1 MTVLVTGG
9 SGLVG
14 SHVIEALHSR
24 GERVRALVR
33 TPSRAAVERLGA
45 EAVVGDVTD
54 PAAWRRAAQGVRG
67 IVHAAALVQRRA
79 TWQDHVAVNV
89 GGTRLAV
96 AAAHAAG
103 ARLVHIS
110 SVSVYGGS
118 AAYRPEHE
126 RRTEEYPFQQIP
138 EHDFYARTKRMA
150 EEVVRDSAAEDGSFS
165 AVALRPNVIYGE
177 RDRLFTPRVIGA
189 VRRGFVPRIGPGT
202 NHLSCVYV
210 GHVATAAA
218 AALDTPVE
226 GFRAY
231 NVTHDAPPAL
241 TLREFLEA
249 FGEALGSRLRAI
261 PVPAGLARIVM
272 GLWTDPR
279 LARAAVSFISGE
291 NPYVDDRA
299 RAELGWQP
307 GLGTAE
313 AVRRTAHWFLENET
327 PGR

>member
-1 MTVLVTGG
+1 VLVTGG

-14 SHVIEALHSR
+14 SHVIEALRSK

-33 TPSRAAVERLGA
+33 LPSRAAVERLGA

-54 PAAWRRAAQGVRG
+54 PAAWRRAARGVRG
-67 IVHAAALVQRRA
+67 IVHAAALVQQRA
-79 TWQDHVAVNV
+79 TWEDHVAVNV
-89 GGTRLAV
+89 GGTRLAA
-96 AAAHAAG
+96 AAAHAEG
-103 ARLVHIS
+103 APLVHIS

-118 AAYRPEHE
+118 AAYRPERE
-126 RRTEEYPFQQIP
+126 RRTEEYPFRRIP
-138 EHDFYARTKRMA
+138 ESDFYARTKRMA
-150 EEVVRDSAAEDGSFS
+150 EEVVRDSAEDGSFS

-177 RDRLFTPRVIGA
+177 RDRLFTPRVIRA

-202 NHLSCVYV
+202 NHLSCVYA

-218 AALDTPVE
+218 AALDTPVA

-249 FGEALGSRLRAI
+249 FADALGSRLRSI
-261 PVPAGLARIVM
+261 PIPAGLARIVM
-272 GLWTDPR
+272 GLWTAPR
-279 LARAAVSFISGE
+279 LARAAVAFVSGE

-299 RAELGWQP
+299 RTELGWQP
-307 GLGTAE
+307 RLGTAE
-313 AVRRTAHWFLENET
+313 AVCLTARWFLENET

>member
-1 MTVLVTGG
+1 
-9 SGLVG
+9 
-14 SHVIEALHSR
+14 
-24 GERVRALVR
+24 
-33 TPSRAAVERLGA
+33 
-45 EAVVGDVTD
+45 
-54 PAAWRRAAQGVRG
+54 
-67 IVHAAALVQRRA
+67 VHAAALVQRRA
-79 TWQDHVAVNV
+79 TWQDHVEVNV

-118 AAYRPEHE
+118 AAYRPERE
-126 RRTEEYPFQQIP
+126 RRTEEYPFHRIP
-138 EHDFYARTKRMA
+138 ERDFYARTKRMA
-150 EEVVRDSAAEDGSFS
+150 EEVVRDSAEDGSFS

-177 RDRLFTPRVIGA
+177 RDRLFTPRVIRA

-202 NHLSCVYV
+202 NHLSCVYA

-272 GLWTDPR
+272 GLWTNPR
-279 LARAAVSFISGE
+279 LARAAVAFISGE

-299 RAELGWQP
+299 RVELGWQP